1 MLYRTIKAGNIP
13 LAQVMLAK
21 ARKEQQK
28 EDMQRSMQLQQ
39 QNAQVQMQSGVTME
53 QEKRKTMFAEYG
65 AKMILE
71 HAKNEGAIRLEVV
84 KADLKDGQLDDEFL
98 RRVAEPIIA
107 GNMSQ
112 IQTLQ
117 TLIMG
122 EPQQQGQQPMP
133 QGQPQQ

>member
-1 MLYRTIKAGNIP
+1 
-13 LAQVMLAK
+13 
-21 ARKEQQK
+21 
-28 EDMQRSMQLQQ
+28 
-39 QNAQVQMQSGVTME
+39 ME